1 MLNIS
6 NIEHII
12 QKAMNT
18 HTHRGRERGRERERG
33 GVGVAHMGGGGGGG
47 QLSNWMPLFDAEYWI
62 INIYIDVM
70 KFGQVHREDWSRV
83 LDGDMAQFCNTL
95 VRCSGKTWPVHVVTT
110 HLF

>member
-18 HTHRGRERGRERERG
+18 HTHTEGEREGEKERERG
-33 GVGVAHMGGGGGGG
+33 GGGGAYGGGG
-47 QLSNWMPLFDAEYWI
+47 QLSNRMPLFDAEYWI